1 MYRINEEFEKIK
13 NLFSS
18 NNKKFVFDSIIEGKT
33 PGRIYVNN
41 EYNPELYVIFDG
53 GNFVLY
59 LGGETDNLEEYE
71 KCVSYIRESILTE
84 ELRKFGE
91 WITISYTSNIWKN
104 KLLDVL
110 KGLTIEQDK
119 RVLYRY
125 NIENTPNDNEFDLFF
140 QVKAIDENILNNSEL
155 ENIEELLD
163 EISGMWGNTEEFVKN
178 GFGYCA
184 LYEEKLISWCT
195 GEFFSEKTCGIG
207 IYTIEE
213 ERKKGVAAALTR
225 SFVTECSKR
234 GLVPYWDS
242 WDDNAASIKVAEKVG
257 FDRVEVYEVM
267 GVKF

>member
-1 MYRINEEFEKIK
+1 MYRINEEFEKVK
-13 NLFSS
+13 KLLAS
-18 NNKKFVFDSIIEGKT
+18 NNKKFVFDSIIEGNT
-33 PGRIYVNN
+33 QGRIYVNSKDS
-41 EYNPELYVIFDG
+41 PELYVIFDG

-59 LGGETDNLEEYE
+59 LGGETDNHEEYE
-71 KCVSYIRESILTE
+71 KCVNYIRESILTE
-84 ELRKFGE
+84 DLKEFGE

-104 KLLDVL
+104 TLLDVL
-110 KGLTIEQDK
+110 KGLTIEQDN
-119 RVLYRY
+119 RVLYKY
-125 NIENTPNDNEFDLFF
+125 NLVNTPHDNELDLFF

-163 EISGMWGNTEEFVKN
+163 EIIGMWGNTEEFVKN

-184 LYEEKLISWCT
+184 LYGEKLISWCT

-213 ERKKGVAAALTR
+213 ERKKGVASAVTKC
-225 SFVTECSKR
+225 FVAECSNR

-242 WDDNAASIKVAEKVG
+242 WDDNVSSIKVAEKVG
-257 FDRVEVYEVM
+257 FDKVEVYGVM